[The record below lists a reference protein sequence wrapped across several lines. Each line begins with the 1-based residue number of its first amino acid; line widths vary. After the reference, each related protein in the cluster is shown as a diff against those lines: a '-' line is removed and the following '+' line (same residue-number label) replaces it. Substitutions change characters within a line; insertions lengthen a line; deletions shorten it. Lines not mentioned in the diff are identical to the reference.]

1 MRRHSIAQLPAV
13 PLYVQI
19 EDTVRA
25 IRQVEAERYRRME
38 EKRRL
43 ALPVARLDAIINEL
57 EKMHLRG
64 GIKVSAVMIRR
75 IELFLAEVPAD
86 CRHEFPLRTTIT
98 RVMDNLYLVQDRL
111 LSRKDYRRERLRS
124 LDDDERNDYPTA

>member
-1 MRRHSIAQLPAV
+1 
-13 PLYVQI
+13 VQI
-19 EDTVRA
+19 EDTVQA
-25 IRQVEAERYRRME
+25 IRQAEAERHRRME

-43 ALPVARLDAIINEL
+43 VLPVTRLDAIIEEL

-64 GIKVSAVMIRR
+64 GIKVSARMIRQ
-75 IELFLAEVPAD
+75 IEQFLADVPED

-111 LSRKDYRRERLRS
+111 LSRKDYRRKQLRS
-124 LDDDERNDYPTA
+124 LDDDERNDYPAA